1 MSEENKQENKQEK
14 KWTEWSVVGMG
25 DGTLRCR
32 RTNVADEKDT
42 EYSEVNPPVF
52 SKAELRDLVAFGS
65 IGLLTVSQ
73 LVDTAYDNR
82 YRENAFRRCAAL
94 NGAK

>member
-1 MSEENKQENKQEK
+1 MNDNTEK
-14 KWTEWSVVGMG
+14 KWTEWSVVSTG
-25 DGTLRCR
+25 DGTFRCK

-42 EYSEVNPPVF
+42 EYSKVNPPVF
-52 SKAELRDLVAFGS
+52 SREELSDLVTFGS
-65 IGLLTVSQ
+65 TGLLTVSQ
-73 LVDTAYDNR
+73 LTNAAYDKR

>member
-1 MSEENKQENKQEK
+1 MDNNTEK
-14 KWTEWSVVGMG
+14 KWTEWSVVSTG
-25 DGTLRCR
+25 DGTFRCK

-52 SKAELRDLVAFGS
+52 SREELSDLVTFGS
-65 IGLLTVSQ
+65 TGLLTVSQ
-73 LVDTAYDNR
+73 LTNAAYGKR

-94 NGAK
+94 NGVK

>member
-1 MSEENKQENKQEK
+1 MDNNTEK
-14 KWTEWSVVGMG
+14 KWTEWSVVSTG
-25 DGTLRCR
+25 DGTFRCK

-52 SKAELRDLVAFGS
+52 SKEELSDLVTFGS
-65 IGLLTVSQ
+65 TGLLTVSQ
-73 LVDTAYDNR
+73 LTNAAYDKR

>member
-1 MSEENKQENKQEK
+1 MDNNIEK
-14 KWTEWSVVGMG
+14 KWTEWSVVSTG
-25 DGTLRCR
+25 DGTFRCK

-52 SKAELRDLVAFGS
+52 SKEELSDLVTFGS
-65 IGLLTVSQ
+65 TGLLTVSQ
-73 LVDTAYDNR
+73 LTNAAYDKR

>member
-1 MSEENKQENKQEK
+1 MNDNTEK
-14 KWTEWSVVGMG
+14 KWTEWSVVSTG
-25 DGTLRCR
+25 DGTFRCK

-52 SKAELRDLVAFGS
+52 SKEELSDLVTFGS
-65 IGLLTVSQ
+65 TGLLTVSQ
-73 LVDTAYDNR
+73 LTNAAYDKR

>member
-1 MSEENKQENKQEK
+1 MDNNNTEK
-14 KWTEWSVVGMG
+14 KWTEWSVVSTG
-25 DGTLRCR
+25 DGTIRCK

-65 IGLLTVSQ
+65 IGLLTVPQ
-73 LVDTAYDNR
+73 LVNTAYDNR

>member
-1 MSEENKQENKQEK
+1 MDNNTEK
-14 KWTEWSVVGMG
+14 KWTEWSVVSTS
-25 DGTLRCR
+25 DGTFRCK
-32 RTNVADEKDT
+32 RTNVADAKDT

-52 SKAELRDLVAFGS
+52 SREELSDLVTFGS
-65 IGLLTVSQ
+65 TGLLTVSQ
-73 LVDTAYDNR
+73 LTNAAYDKR

>member
-1 MSEENKQENKQEK
+1 MNDNTEK
-14 KWTEWSVVGMG
+14 KWTEWSVVSTG
-25 DGTLRCR
+25 DGTFRCK
-32 RTNVADEKDT
+32 RTNVADEKDA

-52 SKAELRDLVAFGS
+52 SREELSDLVAFGS
-65 IGLLTVSQ
+65 TGLLTVSQ
-73 LVDTAYDNR
+73 LTNAAYDKR

>member
-1 MSEENKQENKQEK
+1 MDNTEK
-14 KWTEWSVVGMG
+14 KWTEWSVVSTG
-25 DGTLRCR
+25 DGTFRCK

-52 SKAELRDLVAFGS
+52 SREELSDLVTFGS
-65 IGLLTVSQ
+65 TGLLTVSQ
-73 LVDTAYDNR
+73 LTNAAYDKR

-94 NGAK
+94 NGAKR

>member
-1 MSEENKQENKQEK
+1 MDNNTEK
-14 KWTEWSVVGMG
+14 KWTEWSVVSTG
-25 DGTLRCR
+25 DGTFRCK

-42 EYSEVNPPVF
+42 EYSKVNPPVF
-52 SKAELRDLVAFGS
+52 SREELSDLVTFGS
-65 IGLLTVSQ
+65 TGLLTVSQ
-73 LVDTAYDNR
+73 LTNAAYDKR

>member
-1 MSEENKQENKQEK
+1 MDNNTEK
-14 KWTEWSVVGMG
+14 KWTEWSVVSTG
-25 DGTLRCR
+25 DGTFRCK

-52 SKAELRDLVAFGS
+52 SREELSDLVTFGS
-65 IGLLTVSQ
+65 TGLLTVSQ
-73 LVDTAYDNR
+73 LTNAAYDKR

>member
-1 MSEENKQENKQEK
+1 MDNNTEK
-14 KWTEWSVVGMG
+14 KWTEWSVVSTG
-25 DGTLRCR
+25 DGTFRCK

-42 EYSEVNPPVF
+42 EYSNVNPPVF
-52 SKAELRDLVAFGS
+52 SREELSDLVTFGS
-65 IGLLTVSQ
+65 TGLLTVSQ
-73 LVDTAYDNR
+73 LTNAAYNKR

>member
-1 MSEENKQENKQEK
+1 MEMSEENNQEK

-32 RTNVADEKDT
+32 RTNVADEKDA
-42 EYSEVNPPVF
+42 ESSEVDQPVF
-52 SKAELRDLVAFGS
+52 SKAELRDLVMFGS
-65 IGLLTVSQ
+65 TGLLTVSQ
-73 LVDTAYDNR
+73 LADAAYDKR

>member
-1 MSEENKQENKQEK
+1 MSEENKQEK
-14 KWTEWSVVGMG
+14 KWTEWSVVSTG
-25 DGTLRCR
+25 DGTIRCK

-42 EYSEVNPPVF
+42 EYSEVNTPVF
-52 SKAELRDLVAFGS
+52 SKAELRELVAFGS

-82 YRENAFRRCAAL
+82 YRENAFRRCAVL

>member
-1 MSEENKQENKQEK
+1 MDNTEK
-14 KWTEWSVVGMG
+14 KWTEWSVVSTG
-25 DGTLRCR
+25 DGTFRCK

-52 SKAELRDLVAFGS
+52 SKEELSDLVTFGS
-65 IGLLTVSQ
+65 TGLLTVSQ
-73 LVDTAYDNR
+73 LTNAAYDKR

>member
-1 MSEENKQENKQEK
+1 MSEENKQEK

-32 RTNVADEKDT
+32 RTNVADEKDV
-42 EYSEVNPPVF
+42 EYSGVNPPVF
-52 SKAELRDLVAFGS
+52 SREELRDLVMFGS
-65 IGLLTVSQ
+65 TGLLTVSQ
-73 LVDTAYDNR
+73 LTDAAYDKR
-82 YRENAFRRCAAL
+82 YRENAFRQCAVL

>member
-1 MSEENKQENKQEK
+1 MEMSEENKQQEK

-32 RTNVADEKDT
+32 RTNVADEKDA
-42 EYSEVNPPVF
+42 EYSEVDPPAF
-52 SKAELRDLVAFGS
+52 SKAELTDLVMFGS
-65 IGLLTVSQ
+65 TGLLTVSQ
-73 LVDTAYDNR
+73 LTDAVYDKR

>member
-1 MSEENKQENKQEK
+1 MEMSEENKLEK

-32 RTNVADEKDT
+32 RTNVADDKDA
-42 EYSEVNPPVF
+42 EYSEVDPPAF
-52 SKAELRDLVAFGS
+52 SKAELRDLVMFGS
-65 IGLLTVSQ
+65 TGLLTVSQ
-73 LVDTAYDNR
+73 LTDAAYDKR
-82 YRENAFRRCAAL
+82 YRENAFRRRAAL